1 MEYEFNRAIVK
12 KIITW
17 LNQLGIKYYKLV
29 PESTDILLD
38 ERVARPNKRVTPLQK
53 IYVSVH
59 GNAASDDWSDANGI
73 ETFYYTGSA
82 KSSRLAKAFQNRLI
96 TQVGWRDRGIKE
108 ANFYVIKYT
117 QMPAILTENGFFS
130 NQEECKKM
138 LDDTWRTKIAEAHV
152 KAIVDIEKIGLN
164 F

>member
-12 KIITW
+12 KIITR
-17 LNQLGIKYYKLV
+17 LNQLGIKYYNLV
-29 PESTDILLD
+29 PESTDISL
-38 ERVARPNKRVTPLQK
+38 EARVTRANNKVTTLQK

-96 TQVGWRDRGIKE
+96 TQVGWVDRGIKE

-117 QMPAILTENGFFS
+117 QMPAILAENGFFS

-138 LDDTWRTKIAEAHV
+138 LDDT
-152 KAIVDIEKIGLN
+152 
-164 F
+164 